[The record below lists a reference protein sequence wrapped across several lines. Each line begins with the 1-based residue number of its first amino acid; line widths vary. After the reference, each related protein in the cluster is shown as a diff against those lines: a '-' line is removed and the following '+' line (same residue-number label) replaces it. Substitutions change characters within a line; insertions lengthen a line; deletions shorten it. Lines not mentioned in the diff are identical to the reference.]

1 MSIRDF
7 RNYKSLDIDFNSRLT
22 FFIGENGEGKTNF
35 LESIQM
41 LSTLK
46 SFRDNSDDEIL
57 SWNSD
62 TFYISGSITKDIHD
76 IKLELGY
83 TKKESKRKKIKL
95 NGNEIS
101 KKIDFIG
108 NLVTVVFSPLDLLI
122 ESSTSFLLL
131 LSVIVFIKLLIS
143 VSAGSFFSL
152 PNNL

>member
-62 TFYISGSITKDIHD
+62 TFYLSGCITKDIHD

-83 TKKESKRKKIKL
+83 TKKESKRKKIKV

-101 KKIDFIG
+101 KKINPKSYFIENAKQLKKSG
-108 NLVTVVFSPLDLLI
+108 
-122 ESSTSFLLL
+122 
-131 LSVIVFIKLLIS
+131 LSGIKKVAI
-143 VSAGSFFSL
+143 SAGASTPEWVIDEVVNKIRKYS
-152 PNNL
+152 